1 MAFLRPSSALDV
13 DLDIQGARVYL
24 RPPAMSDFQ
33 MWFEVRA
40 ASRTHLTP
48 WEPQWS
54 RDELTRAAFRRRVR
68 HYQAEQYEDLGYAFF
83 IFDVVT
89 DLLVGGLTLS
99 HVRRGVAQTASLGY
113 WMGAQHTGCGFMT
126 DAVTAV
132 VPFATRALHLHRI
145 EAACVP
151 QNGASIRVLEKCGFQ
166 REGLARQYLKIN
178 GVWSDHLLFARLDV
192 DVATPNRFRDVTVRE

>member
-24 RPPAMSDFQ
+24 RPPTMSDFQ

-40 ASRTHLTP
+40 ASRAHLTP

-83 IFDVVT
+83 MFDVET
-89 DLLVGGLTLS
+89 DQLVGGLTLS

-113 WMGAQHTGCGFMT
+113 WMGVDYTGRGFMS
-126 DAVTAV
+126 DAVTAL
-132 VPFATRALHLHRI
+132 VPFAIRALHLHRI

-151 QNGASIRVLEKCGFQ
+151 QNGASIRVLEKSGFQ

-178 GVWSDHLLFARLDV
+178 GVWSDHLLFARLDADGV
-192 DVATPNRFRDVTVRE
+192 SPSRFRDAMVRE